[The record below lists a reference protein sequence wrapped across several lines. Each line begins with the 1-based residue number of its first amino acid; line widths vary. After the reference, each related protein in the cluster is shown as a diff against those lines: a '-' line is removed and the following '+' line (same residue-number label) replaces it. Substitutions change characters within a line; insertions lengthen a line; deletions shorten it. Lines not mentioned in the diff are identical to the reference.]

1 MSNMRYFKDNVVF
14 CLPEQTIGNS
24 FSVRYNHK
32 VTQLTMKQPK
42 NKVITIF
49 EGKQIRRHWDAE
61 RELWYFS
68 ISDII
73 AVLTKSID
81 AVAYWRKLKERLLA
95 EGGNETVTKC
105 HALKMLAPDGK
116 MRLTDAADTE
126 TMLRLIQS
134 IPSPN
139 AEPFK
144 LWLARVG
151 YERLEETADPELAI
165 SRALK
170 TYLQKGYSQ
179 NWINQRLKSIEIR
192 KALTD
197 EWEKRAVKEGREF
210 AILTDEITKAWTD
223 ITTRQYKQLK
233 NLKKENL
240 RDNMTNMELVLN
252 MLAETATTEI
262 SQKREPKDFE
272 ENKTVAR
279 EGGSVAGNARKEIET
294 KTGKRVL
301 TSKNAKDLLNKKP
314 QNRLL

>member
-1 MSNMRYFKDNVVF
+1 
-14 CLPEQTIGNS
+14 
-24 FSVRYNHK
+24 
-32 VTQLTMKQPK
+32 MKKTK
-42 NKVITIF
+42 NKAVAIF
-49 EGKQIRRHWDAE
+49 EGNQIRRQWDAE
-61 RELWYFS
+61 KELWFFS
-68 ISDII
+68 VSDIV
-73 AVLTKSID
+73 AVLTKSVD
-81 AVAYWRKLKERLLA
+81 PVAYWRKLKERLLK

-105 HALKMLAPDGK
+105 HGLKKLAPDGK
-116 MRLTDAADTE
+116 MRLTDTADTE
-126 TMLRLIQS
+126 TMLRLVQS

-192 KALTD
+192 KILTD
-197 EWEKRAVKEGREF
+197 EWERRGVKEGLEF
-210 AILTDEITKAWTD
+210 AILTNEITEAWTGL
-223 ITTRQYKQLK
+223 TTKEYKKLK

-262 SQKREPKDFE
+262 SQKREPKNLE
-272 ENKTVAR
+272 ENKIVAR
-279 EGGSVAGNARKEIET
+279 VGGGIAGNARKDIES
-294 KTGKRVL
+294 KTGKKVL
-301 TSKNAKDLLNKKP
+301 TSKNAKTLYGGNIKK
-314 QNRLL
+314 LK